1 MINYLEDKEISTHQ
15 VISAIRSATL
25 LGHIVPV
32 LCGAA
37 YKNMGIQM
45 LLDSV
50 VDFLPSPLDVPITKG
65 HTPAGEVAT
74 RSPSDKSPF
83 SALIFKIMTDPY
95 VGKLTYFRVYSGTLN
110 VGDYIL
116 NISKGKREKISR
128 ILLMHANK
136 RQDLTSISTSDIVA
150 AIGLKYSATGDT
162 LCSEDDLLF

>member
-1 MINYLEDKEISTHQ
+1 
-15 VISAIRSATL
+15 
-25 LGHIVPV
+25 
-32 LCGAA
+32 
-37 YKNMGIQM
+37 
-45 LLDSV
+45 
-50 VDFLPSPLDVPITKG
+50 
-65 HTPAGEVAT
+65 
-74 RSPSDKSPF
+74 
-83 SALIFKIMTDPY
+83 MTDPY

-162 LCSEDDLLF
+162 LCSEDDPIILESIEFCTGNLSSCRT